1 MSKQNID
8 THVKRGT
15 DIKLAQA
22 NSNYPRTQE
31 EKDVII
37 ENATKAYEV
46 YLDALGFDWREDPN
60 SDNTPFRVAKAFV
73 NDIAAGCYESPPNI
87 TAFPSDGYE
96 GIVAQTGIPVVSLC
110 SHHHLA
116 FNGVAHVAY
125 IPSKD
130 GKVIGL
136 SKINRIVEFYARR
149 PQIQESL
156 TTQISKAIT
165 DVCAGNLGVA
175 VLIKATHTCACNR
188 GVKHHGCAMITSK
201 LTGDFYTDE
210 KTRNEFYKFI
220 DMADTK

>member
-1 MSKQNID
+1 M
-8 THVKRGT
+8 
-15 DIKLAQA
+15 
-22 NSNYPRTQE
+22 
-31 EKDVII
+31 
-37 ENATKAYEV
+37 
-46 YLDALGFDWREDPN
+46 
-60 SDNTPFRVAKAFV
+60 
-73 NDIAAGCYESPPNI
+73 
-87 TAFPSDGYE
+87 
-96 GIVAQTGIPVVSLC
+96 
-110 SHHHLA
+110 
-116 FNGVAHVAY
+116 
-125 IPSKD
+125 
-130 GKVIGL
+130 IGL